1 MDKIWEEM
9 QSTEKWKK
17 ISPSEEVKKE
27 VKKSETKDPKQ
38 DSIDLAKKALQKLK
52 ERGTE
57 KSGLKKTIKYAGE
70 TKV

>member
-1 MDKIWEEM
+1 M
-9 QSTEKWKK
+9 
-17 ISPSEEVKKE
+17 KKE